1 VKKVPIP
8 NRRRKLRIVDSFLE
22 AMISRKSFLMIG
34 HQNPDEDCV
43 ASMVAFSLL
52 IAKFNKQQA
61 MVLNKENWDK
71 FPYLLNICK
80 YNSINIIGDREEIGS
95 DFDTVI
101 AFDTPKPTM
110 VEFREQIEPLMIRD
124 DIIVMEIDHHL
135 EADGEYIGDEDYR
148 LVDAASSTC
157 ELIGYLAVK
166 LDKKK
171 RFIREHR
178 IGEIFTRNFVLS
190 IVTGIVGDSKMGQF
204 LKSRREKRYYR
215 YFSRLFNK
223 MLIRKTDKDSG
234 NFQSIQDILNVLEKL
249 SGEEE
254 SCYREF
260 LKHKH
265 MTGSMAWIALDESSS
280 APIFEK
286 YDLEIVVTVAKYTAN
301 LLAEESGYVSL
312 VAFFDPLSKSDLVQL
327 RMRRSQSYKELDLRE
342 VIAHLGIRN
351 GGGHEGAV
359 GFRVPRGE
367 IEDYPEFI
375 KIIVNGTVE
384 LIEVDRP
391 LP

>member
-1 VKKVPIP
+1 VKKIPIP
-8 NRRRKLRIVDSFLE
+8 NRRKKLQIVEAFLE
-22 AMISRKSFLMIG
+22 TMVSRESFLMIG

-52 IAKFNKQQA
+52 MAKFNKQQSI
-61 MVLNKENWDK
+61 VLNKENWDK

-80 YNSINIIGDREEIGS
+80 YNSITVIGNREEIGT
-95 DFDTVI
+95 DYDVVI

-110 VEFREQIEPLMIRD
+110 VEFREQIEPLMIRN

-166 LDKKK
+166 LEKKK
-171 RFIREHR
+171 QFTREYR

-190 IVTGIVGDSKMGQF
+190 IVTGMVGDSKMGQF

-234 NFQSIQDILNVLEKL
+234 NFQSIQDILNELEKL

-254 SCYREF
+254 SCYQDF
-260 LKHKH
+260 VKHKSL
-265 MTGSMAWIALDESSS
+265 TGTMAWIALDENTS

-286 YDLEIVVTVAKYTAN
+286 YDPEVVVTVAKYTAN

-312 VAFFDPLSKSDLVQL
+312 VAFFDPPTKSDMIQL
-327 RMRRSQSYKELDLRE
+327 RMRRSESYKELDLRE
-342 VIAHLGIRN
+342 VIAHLGITN

-367 IEDYPEFI
+367 IENYTEFI
-375 KIIVNGTVE
+375 KIIVNGTIE
-384 LIEVDRP
+384 LIEVD
-391 LP
+391 